1 MKRCALF
8 MIGVWCLLAVFPIC
22 ALAVPVGKFTH
33 VEGQVEVLNPGQAA
47 RAVKLGDEVS
57 VGETLRTKSQSKAE
71 VTFEDGSIL
80 RLAEKTAMEVREYML
95 RQDGFSG
102 VFNLTRGKI
111 QSIIR
116 ATAAGIFGMG
126 KQNRFE
132 VKTPSAVIG
141 VRGTDFFTYYLK
153 GISGAIFQEGNGYG
167 YNVNKPEDVKTIL
180 AGQAMVVASPDKAP
194 VIKRATEAEIK
205 QHINDTSP
213 SEKSEKKS
221 EGAIPEISDTVP
233 FLVEASIGELADE
246 LPAFIPT
253 ETSEAGRT
261 VVVDIPPLSLAS
273 SFVSSLGVDFTADL
287 SLSFLKSGTVAG
299 SFSETTGA
307 GKAIATGSLTGETA
321 PETSHSG
328 ELSGTMSDG
337 SAFVGYLGGAVGSW
351 NAVFSSLYAREGNIG
366 YFYGDLSGGMDRVL
380 RTLTASGNVYRTPGY
395 GSTTLVPGEGET
407 LTNAL
412 SRAMRNDLFD
422 TARLPIIS
430 SLNMSTGRVEG
441 TAYSSESLGMTTSAG
456 RVLGIWRTTTR
467 DGFFSNPSAQSS
479 STFLYGRFGDDYYM
493 LGQILALDDLTGHAA
508 LSGSLAYMDT
518 RFMGDLSLWYRGS
531 YSNSYSSAGV
541 GTFTL
546 DPVVFNG
553 MIEDFRTLE
562 ARDWANGLI
571 GGLTNLWSASAASP
585 AQFRGMGGY
594 DGSSDPGVGFPVF
607 SAAIRSYSEND
618 NSQNGLYY
626 AYAAGYGPGDNAF
639 SANMLGVYLD
649 KSGNAGF
656 VKGSLNGQV
665 HSDFGMWEGS
675 GSLYP
680 ITIKLNT
687 VYDAPAVF
695 ISPPMSGSMDRHGY
709 FMDLSEGEPF
719 YFGDIHWL
727 SYDRVAAW
735 VYSSGQSWYLTV
747 MSDLFGGTFDPAG
760 QSGLDRWSTTFE
772 YSDDITRYMATF
784 TSDSEVPGKW
794 SEGLISGKAYEAWAY
809 WDSAV
814 TGVSGAE
821 LKGTFDPNART
832 WQAAVLWARMDTGT
846 FMDLASTAQGREKL
860 TALNIPCI
868 EIGKTS
874 LTQQGG
880 EVNNLRHVSMD
891 DVTFFAYSTGATP
904 RIWATKDV
912 AGDYV
917 GTPSTTGPA
926 VPLSGSHGISADFQ
940 IQKWDG
946 PGGNWGAKVTGGG
959 TYRGPETMNGT
970 SIVMNGAAAGKIDNS
985 SSGKFSGTGS
995 GLANSIRPE

>member
-80 RLAEKTAMEVREYML
+80 RLAEKTAMEIREYML
-95 RQDGFSG
+95 RQDGFRG

-126 KQNRFE
+126 KQSRFE
-132 VKTPSAVIG
+132 VHTSTAVVG
-141 VRGTDFFTYYLK
+141 VRGTNFFTYYLK
-153 GISGAIFQEGNGYG
+153 GISGAIFQEGTGYG
-167 YNVNKPEDVKTIL
+167 YNVNKPEEVKTIR
-180 AGQAMVVASPDKAP
+180 AGQAMIVAGPEKAT
-194 VIKRATEAEIK
+194 VIKPATEVEIK

-221 EGAIPEISDTVP
+221 EGAIPDISDTVP
-233 FLVEASIGELADE
+233 FLAEASIGELADE

-273 SFVSSLGVDFTADL
+273 S
-287 SLSFLKSGTVAG
+287 AG
-299 SFSETTGA
+299 DG
-307 GKAIATGSLTGETA
+307 TA
-321 PETSHSG
+321 PP
-328 ELSGTMSDG
+328 
-337 SAFVGYLGGAVGSW
+337 V
-351 NAVFSSLYAREGNIG
+351 
-366 YFYGDLSGGMDRVL
+366 
-380 RTLTASGNVYRTPGY
+380 
-395 GSTTLVPGEGET
+395 VPFF
-407 LTNAL
+407 
-412 SRAMRNDLFD
+412 M
-422 TARLPIIS
+422 
-430 SLNMSTGRVEG
+430 
-441 TAYSSESLGMTTSAG
+441 
-456 RVLGIWRTTTR
+456 
-467 DGFFSNPSAQSS
+467 GFF
-479 STFLYGRFGDDYYM
+479 
-493 LGQILALDDLTGHAA
+493 
-508 LSGSLAYMDT
+508 
-518 RFMGDLSLWYRGS
+518 
-531 YSNSYSSAGV
+531 
-541 GTFTL
+541 
-546 DPVVFNG
+546 
-553 MIEDFRTLE
+553 EDFRTLGDV
-562 ARDWANGLI
+562 AWADGFI
-571 GGLTNLWSASAASP
+571 VGFTDLWSASAASP
-585 AQFRGMGGY
+585 AQFVGLGGY
-594 DGSSDPGVGFPVF
+594 SWTSSLGIPVF
-607 SAAIRSYSEND
+607 SASIRGDIDENHSQSGLFYS
-618 NSQNGLYY
+618 
-626 AYAAGYGPGDNAF
+626 YAAGYSPESDNAF
-639 SANMLGVYLD
+639 YANMLGVYLD
-649 KSGNAGF
+649 NSWNAGF
-656 VKGSLNGQV
+656 VKGSLNGELYF
-665 HSDFGMWEGS
+665 DLKAWTGG

-680 ITIKLNT
+680 ITIKPRSD
-687 VYDAPAVF
+687 YGDPSFF

-709 FMDLSEGEPF
+709 FMDLSGSAPF

-747 MSDLFGGTFDPAG
+747 MSDLYGGTFDPAG
-760 QSGLDRWSTTFE
+760 QSGLDLWSTTFE
-772 YSDDITRYMATF
+772 YSDDTTRYIATF

-814 TGVSGAE
+814 TGVSGGE

-832 WQAAVLWARMDTGT
+832 WQTAVLWARMDTAT

-912 AGDYV
+912 GGDYV
-917 GTPSTTGPA
+917 GTPSPTGPA
-926 VPLSGSHGISADFQ
+926 VPLSGSHGITADFQ

-946 PGGNWGAKVTGGG
+946 PGGNWGANVTGGG

-970 SIVMNGAAAGKIDNS
+970 SIVMNGAAAGKIDNP